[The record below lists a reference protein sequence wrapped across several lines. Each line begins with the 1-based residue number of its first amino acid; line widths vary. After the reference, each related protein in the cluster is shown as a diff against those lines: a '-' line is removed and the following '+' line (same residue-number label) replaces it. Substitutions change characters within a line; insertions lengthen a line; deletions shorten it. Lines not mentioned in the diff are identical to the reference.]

1 MLKITLSIAV
11 CFLFFVSNSFAQEC
25 GKGYFQI
32 TFNTKNSV
40 TYEIF
45 PVTPKNSD
53 YGKETVQMKIAET
66 FFPYFATNQ
75 WFWLSMPKVND
86 KVAETFLA
94 NYKPENFAADYDNS
108 QNPGKAADGVIR
120 FSTSEGNSAPF
131 LMKISAE
138 KFKTAYYI
146 GSFLGGCKT
155 NKKIDLESNL

>member
-11 CFLFFVSNSFAQEC
+11 CFLVLVSNSFAQEC

-40 TYEIF
+40 AYEIF
-45 PVTPKNSD
+45 PVTPKNAD
-53 YGKETVQMKIAET
+53 YSKDEVQMKIGET

-75 WFWLSMPKVND
+75 WFWLSMTKIDD
-86 KVAETFLA
+86 KVAETFLG

-108 QNPGKAADGVIR
+108 QRSGKSADGAIR
-120 FSTSEGNSAPF
+120 LITTEGNSAPF